1 MRVEWVHPSWRDL
14 VIEALAAD
22 DAARRHFLSCCGVD
36 GVAIALSFA
45 GGASGERQRPLLRC
59 DADWDALGDGVYAL
73 CHECD
78 EVEAIQLLG
87 LIDDAGEFDEV
98 LALARLALDRLGWA
112 CKAISVDAIAAWA
125 PLASKLDPAPD
136 PPAVAMTWLALE
148 PAGAPQ
154 TPAELEMFADWVRL
168 AVILHDHDPALLKG
182 VGFPE
187 RYAETLLDFAEQV
200 PLEEP
205 PIERDLRRETLAR
218 LTALD
223 APGAARARQTAQV
236 VAAPAPVDEMLL
248 WEPAVVLPGDG
259 FPVERVLRDLA

>member
-22 DAARRHFLSCCGVD
+22 DVARRHFLACCGVD
-36 GVAIALSFA
+36 GVAIALSFG
-45 GGASGERQRPLLRC
+45 GGAAGERERPLLRC

-78 EVEAIQLLG
+78 EATAIQLLG

-98 LALARLALDRLGWA
+98 LALARLALERLGWA
-112 CKAISVDAIAAWA
+112 GKAISVDAIAAWSS
-125 PLASKLDPAPD
+125 LASKLDPAPD
-136 PPAVAMTWLALE
+136 PPAVTMTWLELE

-154 TPAELEMFADWVRL
+154 TPAELEAFADWVRL
-168 AVILHDHDPALLKG
+168 AVILHDHDAALLKC

-187 RYAETLLDFAEQV
+187 RYVETLLDFADQV

-218 LTALD
+218 LSALN
-223 APGAARARQTAQV
+223 APGAALARQTERV
-236 VAAPAPVDEMLL
+236 VATVTPIEEMLL
-248 WEPAVVLPGDG
+248 LEEPVLPIER